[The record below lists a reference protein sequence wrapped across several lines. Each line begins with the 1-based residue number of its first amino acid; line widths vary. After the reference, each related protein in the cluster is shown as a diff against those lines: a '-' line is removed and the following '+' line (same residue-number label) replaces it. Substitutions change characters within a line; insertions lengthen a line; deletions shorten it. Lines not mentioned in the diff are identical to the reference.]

1 MPQFT
6 SIQAEGAAPLVR
18 PVHDER
24 SSFRAAERSD
34 EVDQIPDI
42 LGAKHAFPCRHYL
55 YSICNTIC
63 HHPIREIGRS
73 RDSRQVLRAF
83 GKRGRSGTVPTTLG
97 AMAGRTVLNEQL
109 PSSLDR
115 LRRRRNRVWRH
126 RSHQQV
132 EVVDRDAHTNDQYSS
147 TQNPRD
153 SNSPGHV
160 PRLVPSAGYG
170 SNVVQFSSRQSA
182 FRGIGELSFTTVVRI

>member
-1 MPQFT
+1 MDTPSRTEPCPRTGFGQLPERRCRLGTCNREDRANLQLHCSRGPMPQFT
-6 SIQAEGAAPLVR
+6 SIQAESAALLLLH
-18 PVHDER
+18 PVHDR
-24 SSFRAAERSD
+24 RPSLRAVERSD

-109 PSSLDR
+109 PSPLDR
-115 LRRRRNRVWRH
+115 L
-126 RSHQQV
+126 
-132 EVVDRDAHTNDQYSS
+132 
-147 TQNPRD
+147 
-153 SNSPGHV
+153 
-160 PRLVPSAGYG
+160 
-170 SNVVQFSSRQSA
+170 
-182 FRGIGELSFTTVVRI
+182 